1 MKRKIA
7 LAVLSAVALF
17 SAALGLI
24 ACSDSGQAPDIQVD
38 GDFVWTTESAYDIA
52 SDLGYDGTLEEFV
65 ALISGN
71 DGVGIASVSVNSS
84 GELIVVL
91 TDKQSINC
99 GKVVGVAGEDGQD
112 GQDGVGISKA
122 EIDKDGNLILYL
134 TDGTTV
140 NCGKVTGEDGEDGHN
155 GQDGQDGVGIS
166 ETKVNENG
174 NLIVTL
180 TDGRVYDLGKVTG
193 AEGMSAYE
201 IYLKYHP
208 NYTGTEEQWIR
219 DLVSGKLEMLDY
231 STIEYI
237 PELNYTVAAG
247 EEIVLPEEI
256 NVYFT
261 NGDVQFYTVEWTIIP
276 DTAYVGMKKAYGV
289 INQVGVEITCN
300 VQVIDYSSRDSY
312 INGYVNG
319 ILGHDGV
326 IVTLYNDNFLKSLE
340 VAEDGYFCFDSL
352 EYGEYYIKVDAAG
365 YMVTE
370 PQKVEIAELTK
381 DPLSLYD
388 NICHAYFYIVAS
400 RTPGYYFV
408 WTRTDDGNI

>member
-122 EIDKDGNLILYL
+122 ETDKDGNLILYL
-134 TDGTTV
+134 TNGTTV
-140 NCGKVTGEDGEDGHN
+140 NCGKVTGEDGEDG
-155 GQDGQDGVGIS
+155 QDGVGIS
-166 ETKVNENG
+166 ETKVDENG

-261 NGDVQFYTVEWTIIP
+261 NGDVQFYTV
-276 DTAYVGMKKAYGV
+276 D
-289 INQVGVEITCN
+289 
-300 VQVIDYSSRDSY
+300 
-312 INGYVNG
+312 G
-319 ILGHDGV
+319 IY
-326 IVTLYNDNFLKSLE
+326 TLNLFLKYILDCGRYIRCHIISCF
-340 VAEDGYFCFDSL
+340 GYSKNGRPAVRVCL
-352 EYGEYYIKVDAAG
+352 KRY
-365 YMVTE
+365 
-370 PQKVEIAELTK
+370 
-381 DPLSLYD
+381 
-388 NICHAYFYIVAS
+388 
-400 RTPGYYFV
+400 
-408 WTRTDDGNI
+408 